1 MKILKRS
8 SNVFNLILFQI
19 FSFVFLHVVFSLKT
33 GYSALSLERIYTLA
47 IDYIFLTL
55 LLLSNIV
62 TIFLV
67 KKLSYIQLIITSFI
81 ISIICFLQFI
91 ESFDKTIL
99 FYNLFYIFLSFFFIM
114 IWKLELE
121 DSVYNPNFDGRD
133 LRSSGLQ
140 KVEVTLSDED
150 GREAKGVIQNWSK
163 ESFFLSSKDFDLN
176 INSIISVKML
186 YQSIEFNFTAKIAT
200 QSKDG
205 FGLYIYKEQNTS
217 SLNWIDFYDIIS
229 DRGIY
234 PVNV

>member
-8 SNVFNLILFQI
+8 SNVYNLILFQI

-33 GYSALSLERIYTLA
+33 GYSALNIERLYTLVS
-47 IDYIFLTL
+47 DYIFVVL
-55 LLLSNIV
+55 LLLTNII

-67 KKLSYIQLIITSFI
+67 KKLSYIQVIVTSFI
-81 ISIICFLQFI
+81 ISLICFFQFI

-121 DSVYNPNFDGRD
+121 ESVYNPRFDNRE

-140 KVEVTLSDED
+140 KVKVTLSDES
-150 GREAKGVIQNWSK
+150 GKEALGIIQNWSR
-163 ESFFLSSKDFDLN
+163 ESFFISCKNLELN
-176 INSIISVKML
+176 INNTISVKMN
-186 YQSIEFNFTAKIAT
+186 YQGIDFSFDAKIAT

-205 FGLYIYKEQNTS
+205 FGLYVIKEQNSS

-234 PVNV
+234 PINI